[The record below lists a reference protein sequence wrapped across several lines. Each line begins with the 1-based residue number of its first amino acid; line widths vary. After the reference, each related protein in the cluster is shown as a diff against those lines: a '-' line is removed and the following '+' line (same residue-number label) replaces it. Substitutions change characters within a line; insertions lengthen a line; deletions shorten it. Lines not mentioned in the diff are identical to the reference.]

1 MGLSMC
7 SSTLTLGHLLNLLN
21 FSSKTKKNKSSKS
34 VEPLASGDNPR
45 PSALRIVFFY
55 FLPLGRLA
63 PYFEDRKSVV

>member
-34 VEPLASGDNPR
+34 VEPLASGDNPQ
-45 PSALRIVFFY
+45 PSALRIVFFLLLT
-55 FLPLGRLA
+55 FRTLSTIL
-63 PYFEDRKSVV
+63 